1 MEGHDQERAMM
12 SEIYS
17 RGPIVCSMAVPYAL
31 EYDYRGGI
39 YIDHSN
45 STIKEIDHD
54 VEVRPGTPSCLP
66 SASVFRLV
74 STALSHMCP
83 MARS

>member
-1 MEGHDQERAMM
+1 MM

-17 RGPIVCSMAVPYAL
+17 RGPITCSMAVPHIL
-31 EYDYRGGI
+31 DWDYRGGV

-54 VEVRPGTPSCLP
+54 VEVRLP
-66 SASVFRLV
+66 LKAQHPHVRNYFVFSIMEQAAHAVLYI
-74 STALSHMCP
+74 P
-83 MARS
+83 